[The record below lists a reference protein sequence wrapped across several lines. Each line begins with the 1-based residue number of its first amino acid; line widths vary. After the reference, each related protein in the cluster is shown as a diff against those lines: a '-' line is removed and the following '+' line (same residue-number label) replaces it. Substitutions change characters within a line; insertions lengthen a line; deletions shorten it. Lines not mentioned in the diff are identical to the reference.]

1 MVTKYQGFVWKRKK
15 VAWKAWNNL
24 SNNLSHII
32 LMSFPLMI
40 LYRKLDLGPTQR
52 YAYRVLQTIQIMCV
66 GRAGRFGQ
74 Y

>member
-1 MVTKYQGFVWKRKK
+1 
-15 VAWKAWNNL
+15 
-24 SNNLSHII
+24 
-32 LMSFPLMI
+32 MI